1 MVGLII
7 RMAKKKSY
15 RLKSEEDRGQTSE
28 EYQHL
33 YDGQG
38 RVAGKKE

>member
-15 RLKSEEDRGQTSE
+15 RLKSKEDRGQTSE

-33 YDGQG
+33 YDRQG
-38 RVAGKKE
+38 RGAGEKK